1 MRPLTFPC
9 LDVLICEM
17 EQQKR
22 DQSEASEV
30 LALTV
35 KFKEVVKH
43 SVIQISNILIKPFLN
58 QNLFIYIKIKK
69 FK

>member
-17 EQQKR
+17 EQQNR

-30 LALTV
+30 LALTI

-43 SVIQISNILIKPFLN
+43 SVIQISNILIKPFLKSK
-58 QNLFIYIKIKK
+58 LM
-69 FK
+69 